1 MTSVTL
7 TSGSSQQPVYPLLPT
22 ALATDDMAPVE
33 DPPTEQEVDSNDDR
47 QALKTALA
55 HRRNLQ
61 TLARQLKQPSHWHRK
76 PAPKQCCAH
85 CKKP

>member
-22 ALATDDMAPVE
+22 ALATDDMAPVA
-33 DPPTEQEVDSNDDR
+33 DPPTEQEVDSNDNR

-55 HRRNLQ
+55 HKRNLQ
-61 TLARQLKQPSHWHRK
+61 TLARQLK
-76 PAPKQCCAH
+76 
-85 CKKP
+85 